1 MMLGNR
7 VSANGQR
14 HPRFQRDSI
23 QMPSTPLP
31 RSFTALAG
39 SNLAAQSAEQLSLAA
54 VPLVAVLA
62 LGAGPGEI
70 GTLAAVQTL
79 PFLLLSIPLGLL
91 ADRVSRRRLM
101 VAAEVLRALSL
112 LGLLGMVLAGGL
124 SITWLAV
131 LGFIGAVGT
140 VGFSVAAPA
149 LVPALVPREL
159 LGRANG
165 RLELAR
171 SAAFA
176 GGPALAGALVAWAGA
191 PSAFVL
197 AAVLSLAAVALL
209 WRLHE
214 PERPAAPPRHPVL
227 EIRDGAQFV
236 WRQPFLQPMLMTGV
250 VWNIS
255 WFVLQAAYVPYAV
268 RVLGLSAQMVG
279 VTLGA
284 YGAGMVVGAL
294 LASRLVGAMRF
305 GRAIQLG
312 PVVSV
317 LAAATMVAT
326 LFLPTGVLA
335 ATSFFLFGVGPIIW
349 TITSTTLRQ
358 SLTPEA
364 MLGRVSSV
372 FLAVNAGSRPIGA
385 ALGGIVGAQWG
396 EAACLWLALAGF
408 GLQAWLIVDS
418 SLQRL
423 DALPGSPAAP

>member
-1 MMLGNR
+1 
-7 VSANGQR
+7 
-14 HPRFQRDSI
+14 
-23 QMPSTPLP
+23 MPTTALP
-31 RSFTALAG
+31 RSFTALAW

-62 LGAGPGEI
+62 LGAGPGAI

-101 VAAEVLRALSL
+101 VLAEALRALSL
-112 LGLLGMVLAGGL
+112 VALLAMAVSGHL
-124 SITWLAV
+124 SIVWLAV

-159 LGRANG
+159 LPRANA

-176 GGPALAGALVAWAGA
+176 AGPALAGALVSWAGA
-191 PSAFVL
+191 PAAFVL
-197 AAVLSLAAVALL
+197 AAVLSVSAVGVL
-209 WRLHE
+209 WSLRE
-214 PERPAAPPRHPVL
+214 PKRASAPARHPLL
-227 EIRDGAQFV
+227 EIKDGAQFV
-236 WRQPFLQPMLMTGV
+236 WRQPFLRPMLLTGV

-268 RVLGLSAQMVG
+268 RGLGLSAEQVG
-279 VTLGA
+279 VTLGT

-294 LASRLVGAMRF
+294 LASRIVGAMPF

-312 PVVSV
+312 PAASV
-317 LAAATMVAT
+317 FASGAMVAT
-326 LFLPTGVLA
+326 LFVPSGVLA
-335 ATSFFLFGVGPIIW
+335 AASFFLFGVGPIIW

-358 SLTPEA
+358 SVTPSA

-385 ALGGIVGAQWG
+385 ALGGVVGAWWG
-396 EAACLWLALAGF
+396 EGVCLWLAFAGF
-408 GLQAWLIVDS
+408 ALQAWLILDS
-418 SLQRL
+418 SLRRL
-423 DALPGSPAAP
+423 ERLPVPAA